1 MRTLKTCF
9 WRTLAVA
16 ALGATPS
23 LARAQVAGVFT
34 GVVTRDTLGH
44 AISGAAVALPAL
56 NRAMQTN
63 ASGEFRFA
71 EVPAGMYLVTVRA
84 IGFAPFADSI
94 AIKPGQTLDGD
105 LSLTLATQV
114 LDTLITKADRSTVES
129 RSLAEFDT
137 RRKANIFGAFV
148 SDSTLRANETSKLS
162 SLIGV
167 LAGARMIHGKAT
179 DVFLA
184 AGHDVSMGGPAFLSR
199 PGPCFATIYIDAR
212 LDWSAAQPHAPDET
226 PPNLGNMRAS
236 DYAGIEFYATPAAAP
251 AEFSSTG
258 SSCGVL
264 LLWTRK
270 DRVSGK
276 P

>member
-1 MRTLKTCF
+1 MRILRLCLLVG
-9 WRTLAVA
+9 LAVA
-16 ALGATPS
+16 TLEVAPS
-23 LARAQVAGVFT
+23 LIRAQVAGGFS
-34 GVVTRDTLGH
+34 GIVTRDTLGH
-44 AISGAAVALPAL
+44 PVVGAAVALPAL
-56 NRAMQTN
+56 NRTAQTN
-63 ASGEFRFA
+63 ESGEFRFG

-105 LSLTLATQV
+105 LSLTPSTQL
-114 LDTLITKADRSTVES
+114 LDTLVTKADRSTIQS
-129 RSLAEFDT
+129 RSIEEFET
-137 RRKANIFGAFV
+137 RRKAHVVGAFV
-148 SDSTLRANETSKLS
+148 SDSALRANETAKLS

-167 LAGARMIHGKAT
+167 LAGARMIQGRAT

-199 PGPCFATIYIDAR
+199 PGPCFATVYIDAR
-212 LDWSAAQPHAPDET
+212 LAWSAAQPHARDET

-251 AEFSSTG
+251 AEFASTG
-258 SSCGVL
+258 SSCGTL